1 MMMVRTMVRMT
12 MVGMIYLMSI
22 MMPPMRMVLIVV
34 IILSLAG
41 LGRRVGDWLAV
52 KENQSLSLECRSSG
66 VCITIIM
73 AILIH
78 YNYSTNTIPCTHLD
92 IVHSSQYV

>member
-12 MVGMIYLMSI
+12 MVMMIRVMIYLMSI
-22 MMPPMRMVLIVV
+22 MMPPMRMVMIVV

-66 VCITIIM
+66 VCITIIIT
-73 AILIH
+73 ILTH
-78 YNYSTNTIPCTHLD
+78 YNYINISL
-92 IVHSSQYV
+92 

>member
-12 MVGMIYLMSI
+12 MVMMIRVMIYLMTR
-22 MMPPMRMVLIVV
+22 MAMRMVMIVV
-34 IILSLAG
+34 IISSLAG

-66 VCITIIM
+66 VCITIIIT
-73 AILIH
+73 ILTH
-78 YNYSTNTIPCTHLD
+78 YNCVTRAPLLYFIRS
-92 IVHSSQYV
+92 

>member
-1 MMMVRTMVRMT
+1 MMMLRTMVSMT
-12 MVGMIYLMSI
+12 MAMMIWVTINLMT
-22 MMPPMRMVLIVV
+22 MMRRVMMIVV
-34 IILSLAG
+34 IIMSLAG

-73 AILIH
+73 AILIQ
-78 YNYSTNTIPCTHLD
+78 YNYINISL
-92 IVHSSQYV
+92 

>member
-12 MVGMIYLMSI
+12 MVMMIRVMIYLMSI
-22 MMPPMRMVLIVV
+22 MMPPMRMVMIVV

-78 YNYSTNTIPCTHLD
+78 YNYINISL
-92 IVHSSQYV
+92 

>member
-12 MVGMIYLMSI
+12 MAMMIRVMINLMT
-22 MMPPMRMVLIVV
+22 MMRRVMMIVV
-34 IILSLAG
+34 IIMSLAG

-73 AILIH
+73 AILIQ
-78 YNYSTNTIPCTHLD
+78 YNYINISL
-92 IVHSSQYV
+92 

>member
-12 MVGMIYLMSI
+12 IAMMIRVMINLMT
-22 MMPPMRMVLIVV
+22 MMMTIVRRVMMIVV
-34 IILSLAG
+34 IIMSVAG

-73 AILIH
+73 AILIQH
-78 YNYSTNTIPCTHLD
+78 NYINISL
-92 IVHSSQYV
+92 

>member
-12 MVGMIYLMSI
+12 MVMMIRVMIYLMSI
-22 MMPPMRMVLIVV
+22 MMPLMRMMIRVVV
-34 IILSLAG
+34 IILYLAG

-52 KENQSLSLECRSSG
+52 KENQSLSLDCRSSG

-73 AILIH
+73 AILTH
-78 YNYSTNTIPCTHLD
+78 YKYINISL
-92 IVHSSQYV
+92 